1 MELTTSYQLISS
13 FNLTYGAIR
22 TYAKYSSQSSTDNTT
37 TYQIKQVYYCSVSG
51 GYTAFDYATA
61 VLDGTQ
67 KIYNGYTRMYS
78 GETTIQELNRVIEHN
93 PDGSTPVRNIA
104 TSWTASFGGN
114 GSTSVDITFP
124 NIARYPI
131 LTNATDF
138 NDEQNPTIYFT
149 NVLGM
154 PGASVSTILVDP
166 NTGVQMPGITWKN
179 ITDVSLGYYTYN
191 LTNAEKDALRT
202 WCNTSNSKEIWFVL
216 LTEYNGTQYWSP
228 LLVRTYSIINA
239 NPTFTASYLDTNSTT
254 TTITGN
260 NQKIIQNNSTLR
272 VNIANA
278 TALKQASLSNVRVTI
293 NGITTTQ
300 PISTSSLA
308 IDIGT
313 VNLSSNTSIPVVLTD
328 SRGNTAQVNLNLQ
341 VLPYQLPNAIIDLK
355 RKQNYYTET
364 DITPDASYSSLD
376 GNNTLTI
383 QYRIKKTSEGSYG
396 SYASLTNNTTTT
408 FNADNQYAWDIQ
420 VLLTDR
426 IGSTTYNLTISP
438 GIPILFI
445 DRQKYSVGINCFPSK
460 NNSIEVN
467 GNDISNTYYFDETP
481 VGTWVDGK
489 TLYRKVF
496 LITSQDTLHGISNP
510 HYTSIVSAMVYDSSL
525 YGSRDVS
532 SDIIFQSNKFWLTGN
547 ALSLV
552 SNGINL
558 IVEYT
563 KN

>member
-93 PDGSTPVRNIA
+93 PDGSSPIRTIA

-114 GSTSVDITFP
+114 GATSVDITFP

-239 NPTFTASYLDTNSTT
+239 NPTFTASYLDTNNST

-278 TALKQASLSNVRVTI
+278 TALKQASLSNVKVTI

-313 VNLSSNTSIPVVLTD
+313 INLSANTSIPVVLTD

-396 SYASLTNNTTTT
+396 AYSNLTNNTTTT

-426 IGSTTYNLTISP
+426 IGSTTYNLTL
-438 GIPILFI
+438 GVGLPILFV
-445 DRQKYSVGINCFPSK
+445 DRQKHSVGINCFPNG

-510 HYTSIVSAMVYDSSL
+510 HHTSIVSAMVYDGSL
-525 YGSRDVS
+525 YGYRDVS
-532 SDIIFQSNKFWLTGN
+532 SEVIFQTNKFWLTGN

-558 IVEYT
+558 VVEYT